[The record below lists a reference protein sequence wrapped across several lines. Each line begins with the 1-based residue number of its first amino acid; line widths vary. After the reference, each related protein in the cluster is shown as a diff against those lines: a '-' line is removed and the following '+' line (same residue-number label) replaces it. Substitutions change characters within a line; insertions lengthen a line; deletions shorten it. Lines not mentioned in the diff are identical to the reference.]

1 MKPLYDDRADAGRH
15 LAALLRGRRFVRPL
29 VLGVPRGGVPVARE
43 IALALNAE
51 LDVLLVHKLSHPRNP
66 ELAIGAVG
74 EGGVRWLAGSGGS
87 GASGGSG
94 GSGGVTPAEIERES
108 ARRAREI
115 ELRAAAYRTIRRP
128 ADARGRDIIL
138 TDDGAATGATLRAGV
153 MLLRARHAGLVVV
166 AVPIASVE
174 AARALK
180 EAADDFVCPRVT
192 DDFSAVAEFYRDFTP
207 TTDDQVERILRA
219 APSIVINPVVRPRPP
234 SGV

>member
-74 EGGVRWLAGSGGS
+74 EGGVRWLA
-87 GASGGSG
+87 GSG